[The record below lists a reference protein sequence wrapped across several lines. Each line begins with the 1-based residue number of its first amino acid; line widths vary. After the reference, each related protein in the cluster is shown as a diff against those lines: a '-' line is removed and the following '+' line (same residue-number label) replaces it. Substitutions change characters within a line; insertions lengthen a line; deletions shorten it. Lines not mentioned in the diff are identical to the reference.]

1 MMPKKT
7 IWLVLIVGL
16 ICSAGMLWAGGG
28 QEATNPGSTA
38 GEGFDWQ
45 RFEGTRL
52 VINWSPNQANNY
64 INANIGEFEALT
76 GMKVEVDQ
84 IDYMR
89 MHDKQVLEMTKST
102 GDYDLISLVVMWK
115 TEYVA
120 GDMLTELEPLFA
132 DANLAVPGY
141 DFDDLVKAFVD
152 NTGRVGGEKIY
163 MGGPGSKLYCV
174 PFGAETSLM
183 AYRKDVLDATGVAV
197 PKTYNELRAAF
208 PKVVDRDNKVYAFT
222 MRGASGHQATH
233 GFLNHVNPFGGKVF
247 DANWNP
253 IVNNDAALSALAFMK
268 EAVEY
273 GAPGIPGFDA
283 GSMDNSYLQG
293 EAVFYIDHDKIA
305 GLARDPSQSKVVGK
319 VGYAL
324 HPKEKMYSAETGGFG
339 IGIPANSANK
349 EAAFLLMQWA
359 TSKEMGVRVAEAGG
373 MAVRNSVYD
382 APQLQAKYP
391 EFKVLVEQIKYADP
405 DWRPIIPEW
414 GEINQTIGVAV
425 NQVLTGEKSA
435 KAAMDGII
443 QPIRDI
449 MQRAGYY

>member
-1 MMPKKT
+1 MPKKT

-28 QEATNPGSTA
+28 QEAAKPSATM

-89 MHDKQVLEMTKST
+89 MHDKQVLEMTKPT

-115 TEYVA
+115 TEYVD

-132 DANLAVPGY
+132 DSNLAVPGY

-174 PFGAETSLM
+174 PFGAETSIM

-197 PKTYNELRAAF
+197 PKTYSELRAAF
-208 PKVVDRDNKVYAFT
+208 PKVVDRDNKLYAFT

-253 IVNNDAALSALAFMK
+253 IVNSDAALSALAFMK
-268 EAVEY
+268 EAVKY

-305 GLARDPSQSKVVGK
+305 GLARDPAQSKVVGK

-324 HPKEKMYSAETGGFG
+324 HPKEKIYSAETGGFG

-359 TSKEMGVRVAEAGG
+359 TTKEMGVRVAEAGG
-373 MAVRNSVYD
+373 MAVRNSVYGD
-382 APQLQAKYP
+382 PQLQAKYP

-449 MQRAGYY
+449 MERADYY

>member
-1 MMPKKT
+1 MMPKKK
-7 IWLVLIVGL
+7 IWLLLIVSL

-28 QEATNPGSTA
+28 QEAAKPSATM

-89 MHDKQVLEMTKST
+89 MHDKQVLEMTKPT

-115 TEYVA
+115 TEYVD

-132 DANLAVPGY
+132 DSNLAVPGY

-197 PKTYNELRAAF
+197 PKTYDELWAAF
-208 PKVVDRDNKVYAFT
+208 PKVVDPNNKVYAFT

-233 GFLNHVNPFGGKVF
+233 GFLNHLNPTGGKVF
-247 DANWNP
+247 DKDWNP
-253 IVNNDAALSALAFMK
+253 IVNSPEALRALAFQK
-268 EAVEY
+268 EAVKY
-273 GAPGIPGFDA
+273 GAPGIPGFEA
-283 GSMDNSYLQG
+283 GSMDESFLQG
-293 EAVFYIDHDKIA
+293 QAVFYIDHDKIA
-305 GLARDPSQSKVVGK
+305 GLARDPAQSKVDGK

-324 HPKEKMYSAETGGFG
+324 HPKDKIYSAETGGFG

-359 TSKEMGVRVAEAGG
+359 TTKEMGVRVAEAGG
-373 MAVRNSVYD
+373 MAVRNSVYGD
-382 APQLQAKYP
+382 PQLQAKYP

>member
-1 MMPKKT
+1 MPKKT

-28 QEATNPGSTA
+28 QEATTTRAAS

-89 MHDKQVLEMTKST
+89 MHDKQVLEMTKPT

-141 DFDDLVKAFVD
+141 DFDDLVKGFVD

-359 TSKEMGVRVAEAGG
+359 TTKEMGVRVAEAGG

-382 APQLQAKYP
+382 DPQLQAKYP